1 MRQMGLS
8 ILTVNFLKLL
18 CQEGVRL
25 MWPWGN
31 EREKKRWR
39 QAEEEEGNQAKRKV
53 MYFSQ

>member
-31 EREKKRWR
+31 EREKRDGDR
-39 QAEEEEGNQAKRKV
+39 QKRKRETR
-53 MYFSQ
+53 QKER